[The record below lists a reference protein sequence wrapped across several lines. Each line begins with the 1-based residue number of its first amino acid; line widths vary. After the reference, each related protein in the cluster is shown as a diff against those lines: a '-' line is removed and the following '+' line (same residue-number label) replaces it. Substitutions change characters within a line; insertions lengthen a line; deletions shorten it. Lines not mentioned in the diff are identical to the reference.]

1 MSPGKVRPDNKYII
15 NRRCNVTELKR
26 PTLWQVFTSVTAAM
40 FGVQIERGTFS
51 DYAIVGGV
59 LAVLFV
65 VIVIAVVQLV
75 MYVAGY

>member
-1 MSPGKVRPDNKYII
+1 M
-15 NRRCNVTELKR
+15 TELKR
-26 PTLWQVFTSVTAAM
+26 PALWQVLTSVTAAM
-40 FGVQIERGTFS
+40 FGVQSQRRREYEFGRGTFS

-59 LAVLFV
+59 IAVLFV

>member
-1 MSPGKVRPDNKYII
+1 M
-15 NRRCNVTELKR
+15 TELKR

-40 FGVQIERGTFS
+40 FGVQSQRKREYDFERGTFS

-65 VIVIAVVQLV
+65 ALVVAVVQLV

>member
-1 MSPGKVRPDNKYII
+1 M
-15 NRRCNVTELKR
+15 TELKS
-26 PTLWQVFTSVTAAM
+26 PALWQVFTCVTAAM
-40 FGVQIERGTFS
+40 FGVQSQRRREYEFRRGTFS
-51 DYAIVGGV
+51 DYAIVGCV

>member
-1 MSPGKVRPDNKYII
+1 M
-15 NRRCNVTELKR
+15 TELKR
-26 PTLWQVFTSVTAAM
+26 PTLWQVFRSVTAAM
-40 FGVQIERGTFS
+40 FGVQSQRKREYDFERGTFS

-75 MYVAGY
+75 MYVSGY

>member
-1 MSPGKVRPDNKYII
+1 MTK
-15 NRRCNVTELKR
+15 LKR

-40 FGVQIERGTFS
+40 FGVQSQRKREHDFERGTFS

-59 LAVLFV
+59 LAALFV

>member
-1 MSPGKVRPDNKYII
+1 M
-15 NRRCNVTELKR
+15 TELKR
-26 PTLWQVFTSVTAAM
+26 PALWQVFTSVTAAM
-40 FGVQIERGTFS
+40 FGVQSQRKREYDFRRGTFS

-75 MYVAGY
+75 MYVSGY

>member
-1 MSPGKVRPDNKYII
+1 M
-15 NRRCNVTELKR
+15 TELKR
-26 PTLWQVFTSVTAAM
+26 PALWQVFTSVTAAM
-40 FGVQIERGTFS
+40 FGVQSQCKREYDFERGTFS